1 MEVDRKLAVVM
12 LLRKTD
18 AAAQWSKEG
27 PNGATRIVS
36 RILRP
41 LAWPSQH
48 LIVWSPRFEGDVR
61 GDGEGDGEAEGVRTA
76 HAPHAPEGFRLV
88 RLTAGDEGA
97 HRVAAEAMREAGE
110 PDGLVAP
117 RLAHGDEFFGWA
129 DGGRIVCFGWVM
141 TRDRTVGPFRL
152 TSAPGRMFLYNFH
165 TLPGHRGQGLCSA
178 LHHEVR
184 RVLSAET
191 AREFVV
197 DVNVRNTASRRC
209 LEKSGF
215 VPVARVSLLTL
226 FGRWHFPLRRTRLER
241 LGVPLFH

>member
-1 MEVDRKLAVVM
+1 MLVRK
-12 LLRKTD
+12 RD
-18 AAAQWSKEG
+18 AAAQWSREC

-36 RILRP
+36 RILRA

-48 LIVWSPRFEGDVR
+48 LIVWSPRFEGDAKGDAQ
-61 GDGEGDGEAEGVRTA
+61 GDGAHTA
-76 HAPHAPEGFRLV
+76 HAPYAPYAPEGFHLV
-88 RLTAGDEGA
+88 RLAANDEGA
-97 HRVAAEAMREAGE
+97 NRVAAEAMRAAGE

-141 TRDRTVGPFRL
+141 TRDRMVGPFRL

-165 TLPGHRGQGLCSA
+165 TLPGHRGQGLCKA

-184 RVLSAET
+184 RVLGNET
-191 AREFVV
+191 AREFVA

-209 LEKSGF
+209 FEKSGF

-241 LGVPLFH
+241 LGVSLF